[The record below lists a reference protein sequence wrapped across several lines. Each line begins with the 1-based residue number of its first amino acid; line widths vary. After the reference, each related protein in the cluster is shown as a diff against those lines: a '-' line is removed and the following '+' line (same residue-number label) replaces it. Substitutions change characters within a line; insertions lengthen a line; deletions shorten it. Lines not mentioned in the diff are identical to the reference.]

1 MKKIFITLLSAA
13 AFVACSKSEVQYEA
27 NQTIGFAPIAYNQT
41 KAALAKDA
49 VPTCNL
55 IVSANAG
62 AKGATA
68 ASNCSEEYFKNVVFT
83 QGTTQDSEGKSIGN
97 GIFTAEGYFW
107 PNVKYLTFSG
117 ITYSAGVDIAKV
129 NMDVDANSI
138 IIEDYPQQQ
147 VGTEDNDLMW
157 FEHTTPTGK
166 TNNAVAVAMKHAC
179 SWIVLN
185 FIGDETSGNTTRPWR
200 ITNITINSLT
210 NKETATL
217 TSSANW
223 SNTGSNNN
231 NLVVY
236 NNGSKTTG
244 GQPLD
249 AESVFTPSSNGI
261 IVIPQKPTTLTI
273 TYNYVSQ
280 FGPNDEVET
289 DDVVIEE
296 VATVELNFDGTAETP
311 TTWSNWAPGTKY
323 TYDVTIGA
331 AAIKIAPKAADW
343 VVYDADSDT
352 GENQN
357 IVK

>member
-1 MKKIFITLLSAA
+1 MKKIFVTLLSAA

-68 ASNCSEEYFKNVVFT
+68 SQCSEEYFKNVVFT
-83 QGTTQDSEGKSIGN
+83 QGTTQDSEGNPIGN

-117 ITYSAGVDIAKV
+117 ITYSAGVNIADV
-129 NMDVDANSI
+129 TMDVDDNRI
-138 IIEDYPQQQ
+138 VIENYPQQE
-147 VGTEDNDLMW
+147 VGTENNDLMW
-157 FEHTTPTGK
+157 FEHTNPTGK
-166 TNNAVAVAMKHAC
+166 TNDAVDVAMKHAC

-185 FIGDETSGNTTRPWR
+185 FIGDETSGNTTRPWK

-210 NKETATL
+210 AAETATL
-217 TSSANW
+217 TGSAVW
-223 SNTGSNNN
+223 STDKTSTMTLEVYSN
-231 NLVVY
+231 
-236 NNGSKTTG
+236 GDKTTG
-244 GQPLD
+244 GKPLS
-249 AESVFTPSSNGI
+249 ESDVFTPSTDGI
-261 IVIPQKPTTLTI
+261 IVIPQKPTTLSI
-273 TYNYVSQ
+273 TYNYVTQ
-280 FGPNDEVET
+280 FGADDAVET
-289 DDVVIEE
+289 DDIVIEE

-323 TYDVTIGA
+323 TYH
-331 AAIKIAPKAADW
+331 KI
-343 VVYDADSDT
+343 
-352 GENQN
+352 
-357 IVK
+357 